1 MLSTLKSSLK
11 ISLVSL
17 ILIFSLTEV
26 SLAHR
31 DRNYSHDAGPRA
43 NNRGW
48 MAALRNDLRLSDLT
62 IPGTHETMSRFG
74 TYHVRTQSMDLWSQ
88 LVSGIRVLD
97 IRCAIVEIRN
107 PTEPPGAFFN
117 IYHGTFYQK
126 ANFDEVL
133 RTVVEFLRQNR
144 GETVLMRVK
153 QERTNDPD
161 RFEDVFRRRYWNKDE
176 YKNHFWK
183 WTSGNPTLSE
193 VRGKI
198 VVLQDFA
205 RKQCP
210 EREHKPDVPATL
222 PHPDF
227 GLCYNSFLD
236 QDYFALNGNADLYNK
251 WAKVKKHLADANKD
265 TPENNDKIYINY
277 LSGGTNSRNPLVVG
291 LPFPYFVVSGHW
303 QAPTDADRLATP
315 YAAFNNQDRYPDFPR
330 LHSALFGI
338 KFIYYEGTNT
348 LVEGAIRPPWYTRRV
363 GIIMTDFPGGGLINR
378 IICLNFRRD
387 NLCWK

>member
-1 MLSTLKSSLK
+1 MLSTLKPSLK
-11 ISLVSL
+11 VSLISL

-26 SLAHR
+26 SRAHEHHS
-31 DRNYSHDAGPRA
+31 YSHRAGPKA

-48 MAALRNDLRLSDLT
+48 MGALRNDLRLSDLT
-62 IPGTHETMSRFG
+62 IPGTHESMSLHG
-74 TYHVRTQSMDLWSQ
+74 TDYVKNQTMDLWSQ
-88 LVSGIRVLD
+88 LVSGVRVLD

-117 IYHGTFYQK
+117 IYHGIIYQK
-126 ANFDEVL
+126 ANFDDVL

-161 RFEDVFRRRYWNKDE
+161 RFEDVFRRRYWDKKE
-176 YKNHFWK
+176 YKDHFWK
-183 WTSGNPTLSE
+183 WTSENPTLGELRS
-193 VRGKI
+193 KI

-205 RKQCP
+205 RWQCNAP
-210 EREHKPDVPATL
+210 SPKAE
-222 PHPDF
+222 F

-236 QDYFALNGNADLYNK
+236 QDYFALNGNEDLYNK
-251 WAKVKKHLADANKD
+251 WEKVKKHLADANED
-265 TPENNDKIYINY
+265 TPENNDKKYINY
-277 LSGGTNSRNPLVVG
+277 LSGGTNSSNPLAAG

-303 QAPTDADRLATP
+303 NPATGADRLATT

-330 LHSALFGI
+330 LHSAFFGI
-338 KFIYYEGTNT
+338 KYIYYEGTNT
-348 LVEGAIRPPWYTRRV
+348 LVYGAIRPPWYTRRV

-378 IICLNFRRD
+378 IICINFPRT

>member
-1 MLSTLKSSLK
+1 MLSTLKPSLK
-11 ISLVSL
+11 VSLISL

-26 SLAHR
+26 SRAHEHHS
-31 DRNYSHDAGPRA
+31 YSHRAGPKA

-48 MAALRNDLRLSDLT
+48 MGALRNDLRLSDLT
-62 IPGTHETMSRFG
+62 IPGTHESMSLHG
-74 TYHVRTQSMDLWSQ
+74 TDYVKNQTMDLWSQ
-88 LVSGIRVLD
+88 LVSGVRVLD

-117 IYHGTFYQK
+117 IYHGIIYQK
-126 ANFDEVL
+126 ANFDDVL

-161 RFEDVFRRRYWNKDE
+161 RFEDVFRRRYWDKKE
-176 YKNHFWK
+176 YKDHFWK
-183 WTSGNPTLSE
+183 WTSENPTLGELRS
-193 VRGKI
+193 KI

-205 RKQCP
+205 RWQCNAP
-210 EREHKPDVPATL
+210 SPKAE
-222 PHPDF
+222 F

-236 QDYFALNGNADLYNK
+236 QDYFALNGNEDLYNK
-251 WAKVKKHLADANKD
+251 WEKVKKHLADANKD
-265 TPENNDKIYINY
+265 TPENNDKKYINY
-277 LSGGTNSRNPLVVG
+277 LSGGTNSSNPLAAG

-303 QAPTDADRLATP
+303 NPATGADRLATT

-330 LHSALFGI
+330 LHSAFFGI
-338 KFIYYEGTNT
+338 KYIYYEGTNT
-348 LVEGAIRPPWYTRRV
+348 LVYGAIRPPWYTRRV

-378 IICLNFRRD
+378 IICINFPRT

>member
-11 ISLVSL
+11 VSLVSL

-48 MAALRNDLRLSDLT
+48 MGALKEDLRLSDLT

-74 TYHVRTQSMDLWSQ
+74 TDYVRTQSMDLWSQ

-97 IRCAIVEIRN
+97 IRCAIVEIKN

-117 IYHGTFYQK
+117 IYHGAFYQH

-133 RTVVEFLRQNR
+133 RTVLVFLKQNP

-153 QERTNDPD
+153 QERTDDAP
-161 RFEDVFRRRYWNKDE
+161 RFEDVFRRRYWDKVEYNK
-176 YKNHFWK
+176 HFWK
-183 WTSGNPTLSE
+183 WTSENPTLKDMRE
-193 VRGKI
+193 KI

-205 RKQCP
+205 RWQCP
-210 EREHKPDVPATL
+210 ERKPDVPL
-222 PHPDF
+222 IGPHPDF

-251 WAKVKKHLADANKD
+251 WEKVKKHLADANKN
-265 TPENNDKIYINY
+265 TPENNDKKYINY
-277 LSGGTNSRNPLVVG
+277 LSGATNGKNPLVAG

-303 QAPTDADRLATP
+303 QPPTNAARLATTF
-315 YAAFNNQDRYPDFPR
+315 AAFNNQDRYPDFPR

-348 LVEGAIRPPWYTRRV
+348 LVEGAILPPWYTRRV

-378 IICLNFRRD
+378 IMCLNFPRE